1 QNRLRTHH
9 KMFLLI
15 EIQGFL
21 CLKFLDN
28 NLMIRVKYL
37 LHHLNVHFRLYWIII
52 LVNIHS
58 HIHLSLLTLRIRF
71 HPSSCYSFFKVI
83 DSWLSRGIYLLC
95 YLVIAA
101 ATPPSTVTIHP
112 VAFAAFDDDR
122 NAIDSAMSC
131 GSTFSFKI
139 VRLR

>member
-1 QNRLRTHH
+1 THH

-28 NLMIRVKYL
+28 NLMIRDKYL
-37 LHHLNVHFRLYWIII
+37 PHHLNVHFRLYWIII
-52 LVNIHS
+52 LVNINS

-71 HPSSCYSFFKVI
+71 HPSSLYSYFKVI
-83 DSWLSRGIYLLC
+83 VSRLSPCIYLLF
-95 YLVIAA
+95 YIVNSA

-112 VAFAAFDDDR
+112 FVFAAFDDDR